1 MAYILT
7 SYYSQ
12 VNNLVDQLNVLRLM
26 KREVRVQIVQNW
38 NPGLL
43 AVKLNFAVQVATV
56 KKTCIFIG

>member
-12 VNNLVDQLNVLRLM
+12 VNNLVDQLNVLKESTM
-26 KREVRVQIVQNW
+26 HIVKNW

-43 AVKLNFAVQVATV
+43 AAKLNFAVQVAAV